1 MQGTEH
7 LQQEAEIT
15 KGFESEDK
23 QKKLRRNKPKKRQKQ
38 RRSFL
43 QCRKAKQSK
52 SRKEKA

>member
-15 KGFESEDK
+15 KGFESDDK
-23 QKKLRRNKPKKRQKQ
+23 QKKLRKNKPKQKL
-38 RRSFL
+38 RRRFL

-52 SRKEKA
+52 SHKEKA